1 MKGMRVWDVCAALR
15 LHFKAPAPASVRG
28 EMKGQRRGAELKYR
42 NSMLCFC
49 LSLFLL
55 TLPDLGFKP
64 NLTNNFLF
72 TIRNV
77 FLGTWG
83 CHHDV
88 TMRLKPFF
96 SYTVG

>member
-1 MKGMRVWDVCAALR
+1 M
-15 LHFKAPAPASVRG
+15 SVRRRI
-28 EMKGQRRGAELKYR
+28 KGQRRVAELKYR

-49 LSLFLL
+49 FFSFFL

-77 FLGTWG
+77 FLGTW
-83 CHHDV
+83 CRDHDV
-88 TMRLKPFF
+88 VMRLKVFF

>member
-1 MKGMRVWDVCAALR
+1 
-15 LHFKAPAPASVRG
+15 
-28 EMKGQRRGAELKYR
+28 MKGQRRVAELKYR

-49 LSLFLL
+49 FFSFFL

-77 FLGTWG
+77 FLGT
-83 CHHDV
+83 
-88 TMRLKPFF
+88 
-96 SYTVG
+96 